1 MSAAVHT
8 PRAAWPRVVTAASA
22 AAVLALWPASRAAA
36 QADGAP
42 GARVAA
48 LGGAFTGLADDGYAL
63 FANPGAM
70 AWVGRQE
77 LAGVSTLGDHFAPG
91 ASEGDLLYHLPL
103 TDSHA
108 LGFGWRHAGLADA
121 GLEDALDRI
130 TLGYGRR
137 FGKHWGVGATARY
150 LHESVDLD
158 GSRVSAWSGWT
169 GDLGVHYRRG
179 ERWSAGLVLRDL
191 VNLDARHENGRKER
205 LADVADSWVAGLAYH
220 PRRDL
225 TLVADL
231 DDRLHLGA
239 EYTWQRMLS
248 VQGGLLRQARSLY
261 GEDADGNTYS
271 LGVSTRYKGLKAEV
285 ARLFPPV
292 LPATTRVGIGLE
304 FTLSPSRVRVEKTEL
319 ENVFASYAN
328 RYAEYPVGKTRLTSR
343 ADEPLAARLSLFVPG
358 YMAAPTEKEIVLR
371 PKETKEVDLNA
382 VFSPEILALAEDRP
396 ALAELAVS
404 YQTKNRTRQERSRS
418 QLFLYR
424 PGAISWSDLRAAA
437 AFVTA
442 QDPVVSDF
450 ARALLAGA
458 DPAAESGNLRNLY
471 VAMRA
476 FDGLGAYGIQ
486 YVPDPNNPFSRVS
499 ETRDAVDQVQYPR
512 QLLASRAGDCDDTS
526 VLYCALLENLGVAT
540 AFCDGP
546 GHILMLFDSGIHARN
561 AMSLSLGED
570 LYVVRGDRVW
580 IPVETTMLGK
590 PFLQAWVEGA
600 DIYRRWQDNPE
611 ARVASVQDGWAEYQP
626 ALPAGAAPLVT
637 PPPAEE
643 VGRRTAADL
652 DTLRAWQQA
661 YLEEKYLKPLQKSQ
675 NLQDEFGAGLVYAED
690 GRLPEAEAKFRAVL
704 AARPGDAA
712 ALNNLGN
719 VELLSGRADSA
730 LARYRAAFAADGDAG
745 ILLNE
750 GLARWGLGDRRG
762 ADSSFT
768 EALARLGDPEK
779 ALALLGIPSERGGDA
794 RGKAEKLSPSEIRQ
808 RLQQAAARVP
818 AARSAPGGGGEAR
831 PTGPVVTKVSGSRAA
846 DARGR
851 ARVVYW
857 KQIGKEAG
865 Q

>member
-1 MSAAVHT
+1 VSAV
-8 PRAAWPRVVTAASA
+8 RVVRCAGA
-22 AAVLALWPASRAAA
+22 AALAAALAMALPARAAA

-42 GARVAA
+42 SARAAA

-77 LAGVSTLGDHFAPG
+77 LAGVSTLGDYFAPG
-91 ASEGDLLYHLPL
+91 ASEGNLLYHLPL
-103 TDSHA
+103 TDTHA

-121 GLEDALDRI
+121 GLEDALDRV
-130 TLGYGRR
+130 TFGYGRR
-137 FGKHWGVGATARY
+137 LGKAWGVGAAVRY
-150 LHESVDLD
+150 HHEAVDLD

-169 GDLGVHYRRG
+169 GDLGVHYRSG
-179 ERWSAGLVLRDL
+179 ERWSAGFVLRNA
-191 VNLDARHENGRKER
+191 VNLDARHEDGRRER
-205 LADVADSWVAGLAYH
+205 LAEMADSWVAGLAYH

-225 TLVADL
+225 TLAADL

-239 EYTWQRMLS
+239 EYTWQRTLS
-248 VQGGLLRQARSLY
+248 AQGGFQRQVRSLY

-271 LGVSTRYKGLKAEV
+271 LGVAARYKGLKAEV
-285 ARLFPPV
+285 ARVFPPV
-292 LPATTRVGIGLE
+292 LPASTRVGVGVE

-328 RYAEYPVGKTRLTSR
+328 RYAEYPVGKAKLTSR
-343 ADEPLAARLSLFVPG
+343 ADEPLAAKLSLFVPG

-404 YQTKNRTRQERSRS
+404 YQTKNRTRQERSRT

-442 QDPVVSDF
+442 QDPVVSEF
-450 ARALLAGA
+450 ARALVAGA
-458 DPAAESGNLRNLY
+458 DPALTGGNLRNVY

-499 ETRDAVDQVQYPR
+499 ETRAAVDQVQYPR

-526 VLYCALLENLGVAT
+526 VLFCALLENLGVPT

-561 AMSLSLGED
+561 AMSLSLAEE
-570 LYVVRGDRVW
+570 LYVVRDDRVW
-580 IPVETTMLGK
+580 IPVETTMLGR
-590 PFLQAWVEGA
+590 PFLAAWVEGA

-611 ARVASVQDGWAEYQP
+611 ARVAAVQDGWAEYQP
-626 ALPAGAAPLVT
+626 ALPAGAAPRVT
-637 PPPAEE
+637 PPPAAE
-643 VGRRTAADL
+643 VDRRTAADV

-675 NLQDEFGAGLVYAED
+675 NVEDEFGAGLVYAED
-690 GRLPEAEAKFRAVL
+690 GKLPEAAARFRAVL

-719 VELLSGRADSA
+719 VELLAGRPDSA
-730 LARYRAAFAADGDAG
+730 LARYRAAYAADGDPG

-779 ALALLGIPSERGGDA
+779 ALALLGIPAEPAGNA
-794 RGKAEKLSPSEIRQ
+794 RGKAQKLSPSEIRQ

-818 AARSAPGGGGEAR
+818 AASAAAGGSAAR
-831 PTGPVVTKVSGSRAA
+831 PAGPVVTKVSGSRAA
-846 DARGR
+846 DAGGS
-851 ARVVYW
+851 AHVVYW
-857 KQIGKEAG
+857 KRMGKEAAP
-865 Q
+865 